1 MADREQSS
9 RVIRFHEVG
18 GPEVLRIEDELPV
31 QPGPGEVVLQVEAIG
46 LNRAEAAFRAG
57 QYLEQ
62 PAFPA
67 RLGYEASGRVSAV
80 GAGVSDFAPDDAV
93 CVLPGFSM
101 NRYGVYG
108 DWALVPVSALI
119 KRPQG
124 MSAIIGASV
133 WMAYLT
139 AYGAIVGLADIGSGD
154 AVVITAASSSVGI
167 AAIQICKRLGA
178 VPIALTR
185 DPGKAAA
192 LREHGADHVV
202 VGTADSAVDAVAQAT
217 AGRGARLVFD
227 PVAGP
232 SVQALGE
239 MLAPGGLMV
248 LYGNLSGQAAE
259 TPFPFFAALGKGLA
273 VRGYLV
279 FELTRDKTRCDEAI
293 RFITQGLADGG
304 LNPVIA
310 KTFRLDEIVEAH
322 RYLESNQQIGKILV
336 TTDGD
341 QHDA

>member
-1 MADREQSS
+1 MQT
-9 RVIRFHEVG
+9 RVIRFHETG
-18 GPEVLRIEDELPV
+18 GAEVLRIEALAPV
-31 QPGPGEVVLQVEAIG
+31 EPGPGEVLLRIEAIG

-57 QYLEQ
+57 QYFEQ

-67 RLGYEASGRVSAV
+67 RIGYEASGRVLAV
-80 GAGVSDFAPDDAV
+80 GDGVSGFAPDEAV
-93 CVLPGFSM
+93 CVVPGFSM

-108 DWALVPVSALI
+108 DWALVPAEVLI
-119 KRPQG
+119 KRPPG
-124 MSAIIGASV
+124 VSAETGAAV

-139 AYGAIVGLADIGSGD
+139 AYGAIVGLADVGAGD

-185 DPGKAAA
+185 DAAKADA
-192 LREHGADHVV
+192 LRAQGADHVV
-202 VGTADSAVDAVAQAT
+202 VGTAESAVEAVAQAT
-217 AGRGARLVFD
+217 GGRGARLVFD

-232 SVQALGE
+232 LVNSLGE
-239 MLAPGGLMV
+239 MVAPGGLLV

-259 TPFPFFAALGKGLA
+259 TPFPFVAAVGKGFA

-279 FELTRDKTRCDEAI
+279 FELIRDRARLDAAI
-293 RFITQGLADGG
+293 RFITEGLAEGG
-304 LNPVIA
+304 LQPVIA
-310 KTFRLDEIVEAH
+310 RTFRLDEIVEAH

-336 TTDGD
+336 TVGD
-341 QHDA
+341 DRQPD